1 MNVDSF
7 WGIERSS
14 SIAPARSEIVGR
26 WESVE
31 LLDEGRL
38 DLQPPVGRRVTI
50 PQRHALGAGEP
61 LLRARLADGS
71 EVPLVSRLD
80 DGSLQLAFDPDVAVA
95 ALIARGQYT
104 RRRPLVTRLPFSY
117 RRVPPSVRNVVRDL
131 MTRRARA
138 LEGGYPA
145 WPLEPSVES
154 LRSIYL
160 AARTAIEPLLAR
172 APFWPAG
179 KRFAI
184 ALTHDVDSADG
195 LELARE
201 IAAEETALGERSCWY
216 LVGRD
221 YPLDRA
227 AIEDLRAG
235 GSELGLHGAHH
246 DNRIAFLDREEAL
259 AQLESCRTEVEALGM
274 RGFRSPSMLRTPALY
289 ELLEDRFVY
298 DSSMPDT
305 GLLPERNGCGT
316 VFPFRHGK
324 LVVLP
329 LTLAPDGQLLGQGLD
344 PAAALAAWI
353 AKAEWIASVGGLAM
367 HLTHPERGFS
377 AEPPMREAYRRFLD
391 WTISRDDAWRA
402 TPAEIAEH
410 WGGRGA

>member
-1 MNVDSF
+1 VSVDSF
-7 WGIERSS
+7 WGIEPSASVAR
-14 SIAPARSEIVGR
+14 APGAIVGR

-31 LLDEGRL
+31 LLDDERL
-38 DLQPPVGRRVTI
+38 DLRLPEARRVTL
-50 PQRHALGAGEP
+50 PQRRVLGAGRP

-71 EVPLVSRLD
+71 EVSLVSLLD
-80 DGSLQLAFDPDVAVA
+80 DGSVQLAFDPDIAVA
-95 ALIARGQYT
+95 ALIAHRQYT
-104 RRRPLVTRLPFSY
+104 RRRPLAARLPFNY
-117 RRVPPSVRNVVRDL
+117 RRVPAPVRNIVRDL
-131 MTRRARA
+131 MTRRAAA
-138 LEGGYPA
+138 LDDGHPA
-145 WPLEPSVES
+145 WPLEPSVET
-154 LRSIYL
+154 LRQIYL
-160 AARTAIEPLLAR
+160 AARMAREPRIAR
-172 APFWPAG
+172 TPFWPAG

-195 LELARE
+195 LALARE
-201 IAAEETALGERSCWY
+201 IAAEETARGERSCWY

-221 YPLDRA
+221 YPLDHA
-227 AIEDLRAG
+227 AIDDLRAG

-246 DNRIAFLDREEAL
+246 DNRIAFLDREKAAAEL
-259 AQLESCRTEVEALGM
+259 DSCRADVEALGM

-289 ELLEDRFVY
+289 ELLEDRFAY

-324 LVVLP
+324 LAVLP

-353 AKAEWIASVGGLAM
+353 AKAEWIASVGGMAI
-367 HLTHPERGFS
+367 HLTHPEPGFS
-377 AEPPMREAYRRFLD
+377 AEAPMREAYRRFLD
-391 WTISRDDAWRA
+391 WTISRDDAWRV

-410 WGGRGA
+410 WGARGA